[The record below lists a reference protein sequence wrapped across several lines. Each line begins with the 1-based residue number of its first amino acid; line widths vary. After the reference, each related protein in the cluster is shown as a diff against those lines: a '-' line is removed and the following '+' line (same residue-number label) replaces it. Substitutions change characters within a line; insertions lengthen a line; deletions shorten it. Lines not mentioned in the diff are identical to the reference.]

1 MPESEVPFPLVSRS
15 LPMRGKTLRARVYL
29 PGHQPGLADQ
39 GVPGERYIDYH
50 RERAKAGLGM
60 QITGATPV
68 MWSEVWADGRTLVNI
83 DDRIVPGY
91 RLLAKAVHEEGGL
104 MLAQLAHVGAME
116 TAGEAIVSASWEHSE
131 LTQRMSREATRDELA
146 EIAEL
151 YRAAAV
157 RCREGDLDG
166 VEVTMAHGM
175 LLASFLSPLMNR
187 RQDGFG
193 GDREGR
199 TLFPRQVLA
208 AVREAL
214 GEDRI
219 VGIRI
224 PGDEMVDGGIEAD
237 EAVGIARRLVATGMV
252 DYVSVTAGNNTRKMA
267 RVDHWPP
274 TPAPFGAFR
283 HLSRAVR
290 QGVDVPVATV
300 GRVTTVALAEEILAA
315 GDADLVG
322 MVRAHVAD
330 PRLLPKARSGAPR
343 TVRPCV
349 GANVCINALMDHK
362 SLMCMVNPEIG
373 RRPETLNRP
382 IAASRPAVVV
392 GAGPAGLEAARRLA
406 LRGFET
412 TLIEAGAGLGG
423 QMAQWAETPSR
434 LEFKRIIAW
443 WGDEL
448 DRLGVRVRLGAD
460 ATVERLRDMGPSV
473 VLLATGSVPLAA
485 PCVASDLVPSYGPY
499 EAPRE
504 GGHVLVYD
512 EMGRL
517 PAMLTAERLAQ
528 SWRKVTFVTSMLHP
542 AEGEGLTTAY
552 SLLRALAG
560 HGVEIIDRA
569 KVARMQGRDAIL
581 KGVFGENRP
590 PVRAIDAVV
599 SLSRTVSRNN
609 LLAPLRALRID
620 ARLIGDAKLPRSVT
634 EAVQDAATTVWALE
648 DGRNDVGVRDP
659 MGEVSATGPSPS
671 SPGPAW

>member
-1 MPESEVPFPLVSRS
+1 MTEPSNAPLSHVSQS
-15 LPMRGKTLRARVYL
+15 LPMRGKTLRARIYL
-29 PGHQPGLADQ
+29 PGHQPGLADN
-39 GVPGERYIDYH
+39 GRPGERYIDYH
-50 RERAKAGLGM
+50 RQRARAGLGM

-68 MWSEVWADGRTLVNI
+68 MWSEVWADGRTLINI

-91 RLLAKAVHEEGGL
+91 RELAKAVHEEGGL

-131 LTQRMSREATRDELA
+131 LTQRMSREATATELA

-175 LLASFLSPLMNR
+175 LLASFLSPVMNR
-187 RQDGFG
+187 RQDEFG

-208 AVREAL
+208 TVRKAL

-219 VGIRI
+219 IGIRI
-224 PGDEMVDGGIEAD
+224 PGDEMVEGGIDAM
-237 EAVGIARRLVATGMV
+237 EAVAVAQRLVVAGTV

-274 TPAPFGAFR
+274 TPAPFGTFR
-283 HLSRAVR
+283 HLSRAVKG
-290 QGVDVPVATV
+290 GVDVPVATV
-300 GRVTTVALAEEILAA
+300 GRVTTVDLAEEILAA

-330 PRLLPKARSGAPR
+330 PRLLPKARSGAPK
-343 TVRPCV
+343 TIRPCI

-362 SLMCMVNPEIG
+362 SLTCMVNPEIG
-373 RRPETLNRP
+373 RRPETLDRP
-382 IAASRPAVVV
+382 IYASRPAVVV

-412 TLIEAGAGLGG
+412 TLIESGHRLGG
-423 QMAQWAETPSR
+423 QMARWSDTPSR
-434 LEFKRIIAW
+434 QEFKRIIGW

-448 DRLGVRVRLGAD
+448 DRLGVQVRTGTQ
-460 ATVERLRDMGPSV
+460 ATVEGLRALQPSV
-473 VLLATGSVPLAA
+473 VLLGTGSTPLPTPILQAG
-485 PCVASDLVPSYGPY
+485 PVPSYGPY
-499 EAPRE
+499 EAPMG

-517 PAMLTAERLAQ
+517 PGMLTAERLAQ
-528 SWRKVTFVTSMLHP
+528 SWRKVTFVTPMLHP

-560 HGVEIIDRA
+560 YGVTIVDRA
-569 KVARMQGRDAIL
+569 KVIGMQGHGAIL
-581 KGVFGENRP
+581 QGVFGEPRP
-590 PVRAIDAVV
+590 PVQGVDAVV
-599 SLSRTVSRNN
+599 SLSQVVSRNI
-609 LLAPLRALRID
+609 LLDPLRAARID
-620 ARLIGDAKLPRSVT
+620 VRLIGDAKLPRGVT
-634 EAVQDAATTVWALE
+634 EAVQDAATTVWSLE
-648 DGRNDVGVRDP
+648 DGRNDL
-659 MGEVSATGPSPS
+659 SAGAPLAGASAP
-671 SPGPAW
+671 

>member
-1 MPESEVPFPLVSRS
+1 MTEPSSAPLSHVSQS
-15 LPMRGKTLRARVYL
+15 LPMRGKTLRARIYL
-29 PGHQPGLADQ
+29 PGHQPGLADN
-39 GVPGERYIDYH
+39 GMPGERYIDYH
-50 RERAKAGLGM
+50 RQRARAGLGM

-68 MWSEVWADGRTLVNI
+68 MWSEVWADGRTLINI

-91 RLLAKAVHEEGGL
+91 RELAKAVHEEGGL

-131 LTQRMSREATRDELA
+131 LTQRMSREALATELA

-187 RQDGFG
+187 RRDGFG

-214 GEDRI
+214 GEERI
-219 VGIRI
+219 IGIRI
-224 PGDEMVDGGIEAD
+224 PGDEMVDGGIDAV
-237 EAVGIARRLVATGMV
+237 EAVAIAQRLVATGTV

-274 TPAPFGAFR
+274 TPAPFGTFR
-283 HLSRAVR
+283 HLSRSVKG
-290 QGVDVPVATV
+290 GVDVPVATV
-300 GRVTTVALAEEILAA
+300 GRVTTVGLAEEILAA

-330 PRLLPKARSGAPR
+330 PRLLPKARSGTPK

-362 SLMCMVNPEIG
+362 SLTCMVNPEIG
-373 RRPETLNRP
+373 RRPETLDRP
-382 IAASRPAVVV
+382 IYVSRPAVVV

-412 TLIEAGAGLGG
+412 TLIESADRLGG
-423 QMAQWAETPSR
+423 QMAQWSNTPSR
-434 LEFKRIIAW
+434 LEFKRIIGW
-443 WGDEL
+443 WSDEL
-448 DRLGVRVRLGAD
+448 DRLGVRVRTGTE
-460 ATVERLRDMGPSV
+460 ATLEDLRALQPSV
-473 VLLATGSVPLAA
+473 VLLGTGSTPLPTPILQAG
-485 PCVASDLVPSYGPY
+485 PVPSYGPY
-499 EAPRE
+499 EAPTE

-528 SWRKVTFVTSMLHP
+528 SWSKVTFVTSMLHP

-560 HGVEIIDRA
+560 CGVTIIDRA
-569 KVARMQGRDAIL
+569 KVIGMQGHEAIL
-581 KGVFGENRP
+581 QGVFGEPRP
-590 PVRAIDAVV
+590 PVQGVDAVV
-599 SLSRTVSRNN
+599 SLSRVVSRNV
-609 LLAPLRALRID
+609 LLDPLRAARID
-620 ARLIGDAKLPRSVT
+620 ARLIGDAKLPRGVT
-634 EAVQDAATTVWALE
+634 EAVEDAATTVWSLD
-648 DGRNDVGVRDP
+648 DGRNDVSTAEP
-659 MGEVSATGPSPS
+659 LTG
-671 SPGPAW
+671 AVAA

>member
-1 MPESEVPFPLVSRS
+1 MTEPSNVPLPHVSQA
-15 LPMRGKTLRARVYL
+15 LGMRGKTLRARVYL
-29 PGHQPGLADQ
+29 PGHQPGLADN

-50 RERAKAGLGM
+50 RQRARAGLGM

-68 MWSEVWADGRTLVNI
+68 MWSEVWADGRTLINI

-91 RLLAKAVHEEGGL
+91 RALAKAVHEEGGL

-131 LTQRMSREATRDELA
+131 LTQRMSREATPTELA

-151 YRAAAV
+151 YRGAAM

-187 RQDGFG
+187 RQDRFG
-193 GDREGR
+193 GDRDGR

-219 VGIRI
+219 IGIRI
-224 PGDEMVDGGIEAD
+224 PGDEMVDGGIDAV
-237 EAVGIARRLVATGMV
+237 EAVAIAQRLVATGTV

-283 HLSRAVR
+283 HLSRAVKG
-290 QGVDVPVATV
+290 GVDVPVATV
-300 GRVTTVALAEEILAA
+300 GRVTTVALAEEILAM

-330 PRLLPKARSGAPR
+330 PRLLPKSRSGALK
-343 TVRPCV
+343 TVRPCI

-362 SLMCMVNPEIG
+362 SLTCMVNPEIG
-373 RRPETLNRP
+373 RRPETLDRP
-382 IAASRPAVVV
+382 IYASRPAVVV

-412 TLIEAGAGLGG
+412 TLIEAGDKLGG
-423 QMAQWAETPSR
+423 QLAQWSETPSR
-434 LEFKRIIAW
+434 QEFKRIIGW

-448 DRLGVRVRLGAD
+448 DRLGVRVRTNTE
-460 ATVERLRDMGPSV
+460 ATVDGLRALQPSV
-473 VLLATGSVPLAA
+473 VLLATGSTPLPSPTLQAG
-485 PCVASDLVPSYGPY
+485 LLPSYGAY
-499 EAPRE
+499 EAPAA
-504 GGHVLVYD
+504 GGHVVVYD

-517 PAMLTAERLAQ
+517 AAMLTAERLAQ

-560 HGVEIIDRA
+560 HGVTIIDRA
-569 KVARMQGRDAIL
+569 KVTGIQGDDVVL
-581 KGVFGENRP
+581 QGVFGEPRP
-590 PVRAIDAVV
+590 PVQDVDAVV
-599 SLSRTVSRNN
+599 SLSRVVSRNG
-609 LLAPLRALRID
+609 LLEPLRAARID
-620 ARLIGDAKLPRSVT
+620 TRLIGDAKLPRGVT
-634 EAVQDAATTVWALE
+634 EAVQDAATTVWSLD
-648 DGRNDVGVRDP
+648 DGRNDVDAGRSIAGAAV
-659 MGEVSATGPSPS
+659 
-671 SPGPAW
+671 